1 VFLDLYPTITF
12 EMKDSP
18 IRDAFFAA
26 IAVIAALAPFLS
38 KAFHIDDP
46 LFLWMAQ
53 QIAHH
58 PGDPYG
64 FAVNWYV
71 SNQPMFSI
79 MQNPPLSSYYIALI
93 ASFLGWS
100 EPAMHGAFLV
110 PAIAAVLGTF
120 FLARRLCNSPL
131 LAALLLVF
139 TPVFL
144 VSATEVMCDVWLLAL
159 WVWSIECWMR
169 ALERNSARLLFLA
182 SILAAAAAL
191 TKYFGVA
198 LVPLLVVYTLV
209 RERRV
214 THRILYLLIPIL
226 VIASYEVITKA
237 KYGQGLFSNAMV
249 VSWNENAKPEQHLF
263 QQLFIGLSF
272 AGGCL
277 FSVLFY
283 APLLKVGAVH
293 RTDPSRGGVRGR
305 LRAGGARSI
314 TPTSPNFRILI
325 IGLALFVVLVPL
337 FYFGAARK
345 ALPVGI
351 AIEGALFVTIGIG
364 ILALALVDIVQH
376 KTADSLLLGLWVF
389 GTFVFAAAMNWTI
402 TSRTFLPMAPAVVIL
417 LIRRLRLPPA
427 NGSFMHWWLILPS
440 ALVSLL
446 ITIGDYKLANTARIA
461 ASQFQQRCH
470 VELGS
475 IWFEGHWGFQYYM
488 QQWNAKPLDKTQP
501 TIASGDVLIVPI
513 NNANIWS
520 PSPALL
526 MRSPGQV
533 NFPQFPVTTMNWEI
547 HAGFYASNW
556 GPLPW
561 VVASAPPEHYLIFRI
576 K

>member
-1 VFLDLYPTITF
+1 MRNLNANRAVVV
-12 EMKDSP
+12 
-18 IRDAFFAA
+18 AV
-26 IAVIAALAPFLS
+26 AVIAALAPFLN

-53 QIAHH
+53 HIAHH

-71 SNQPMFSI
+71 NNQPMFSI
-79 MQNPPLSSYYIALI
+79 MQNPPLSSYYMALM

-110 PAIAAVLGTF
+110 PAVAAVLGTF

-131 LAALLLVF
+131 LAALLLLF

-144 VSATEVMCDVWLLAL
+144 VSATGVMCDVWLLAL
-159 WVWSIECWMR
+159 WVWSIECWMH
-169 ALERNSARLLFLA
+169 ALERDSARLLFLA

-198 LVPLLVVYTLV
+198 LVPLLAVYTLV

-214 THRILYLLIPIL
+214 THQVLYLLIPIL
-226 VIASYEVITKA
+226 VIASYELITKA
-237 KYGQGLFSNAMV
+237 KYGQGLFSNAML
-249 VSWNENAKPEQHLF
+249 VSWNENAKPEQHLLE
-263 QQLFIGLSF
+263 QLFIGLSF

-283 APLLKVGAVH
+283 APLLKL
-293 RTDPSRGGVRGR
+293 RRSSREAGSLATGVRPELANGWK
-305 LRAGGARSI
+305 
-314 TPTSPNFRILI
+314 PDFWILI
-325 IGLALFVVLVPL
+325 AGIVIFVVLVPSL
-337 FYFGAARK
+337 YFGAART
-345 ALPVGI
+345 ALPLGI
-351 AIEGALFVTIGIG
+351 ASEGALFVTIGIG
-364 ILALALVDIVQH
+364 VLALALVDIVQY
-376 KTADSLLLGLWVF
+376 KTADSLLLGLWVW
-389 GTFVFAAAMNWTI
+389 GTFVFAAVLNWTI

-417 LIRRLRLPPA
+417 LIRQLRSAEVVAAAVTGGRSLP
-427 NGSFMHWWLILPS
+427 ILPLRTAAATWWPILPA

-446 ITIGDYKLANTARIA
+446 ITIGDYKLASTARIA
-461 ASQFQQRCH
+461 ASQFQQRFRNDP
-470 VELGS
+470 GT

-488 QQWNAKPLDKTQP
+488 QQWRAKPLDLEQHGLVP
-501 TIASGDVLIVPI
+501 GDMLIVPI
-513 NNANIWS
+513 NNTNVS
-520 PSPALL
+520 RKPAAPTIG
-526 MRSPGQV
+526 SFEEV
-533 NFPQFPVTTMNWEI
+533 NYAQFFATTMNREI
-547 HAGFYASNW
+547 GAGFYSSKW

-561 VVASAPPEHYLIFRI
+561 LVRSVPPERYLIFRI

>member
-1 VFLDLYPTITF
+1 
-12 EMKDSP
+12 
-18 IRDAFFAA
+18 
-26 IAVIAALAPFLS
+26 
-38 KAFHIDDP
+38 
-46 LFLWMAQ
+46 
-53 QIAHH
+53 
-58 PGDPYG
+58 
-64 FAVNWYV
+64 
-71 SNQPMFSI
+71 MFSI
-79 MQNPPLSSYYIALI
+79 MQNPPLSSYYIALM

-110 PAIAAVLGTF
+110 PAVAAILGTF

-131 LAALLLVF
+131 LAALLLLF
-139 TPVFL
+139 TSVFL
-144 VSATEVMCDVWLLAL
+144 VSATGVMCDVWLLAL
-159 WVWSIECWMR
+159 WVWSIECWMH

-198 LVPLLVVYTLV
+198 LVPLLAVYTLV

-214 THRILYLLIPIL
+214 THRILYFFVPIL

-237 KYGQGLFSNAMV
+237 KYGQGLFSDAML
-249 VSWNENAKPEQHLF
+249 VSWNENAKPEQHFF

-283 APLLKVGAVH
+283 APLLKLS
-293 RTDPSRGGVRGR
+293 SRE
-305 LRAGGARSI
+305 AGSLAAESGWK
-314 TPTSPNFRILI
+314 PNFRIHI
-325 IGLALFVVLVPL
+325 AGVVIFAFLVPL
-337 FYFGAARK
+337 FYFGAART
-345 ALPVGI
+345 ALPFGI
-351 AIEGALFVTIGIG
+351 AIEGALFVTVGIG
-364 ILALALVDIVQH
+364 ILALALVDIVRH
-376 KTADSLLLGLWVF
+376 KTANSLLLGLWVF
-389 GTFVFAAAMNWTI
+389 GTFVFAAVMNWTI

-461 ASQFQQRCH
+461 ASQFQQRFRNESGT
-470 VELGS
+470 V
-475 IWFEGHWGFQYYM
+475 WFEGHWGFQYYM
-488 QQWNAKPLDKTQP
+488 QQWKAKPVDLEQHGLVP
-501 TIASGDVLIVPI
+501 GDVLIVPI
-513 NNANIWS
+513 NNTNVS
-520 PSPALL
+520 RKPAAPTIA
-526 MRSPGQV
+526 SFEQI
-533 NFPQFPVTTMNWEI
+533 NYAQFFAITMSREI
-547 HAGFYASNW
+547 GAGFYSSKW

-561 VVASAPPEHYLIFRI
+561 EVAPVPPEHYLIFRI

>member
-18 IRDAFFAA
+18 IRDAFFAT
-26 IAVIAALAPFLS
+26 IVVITALAPFLN

-53 QIAHH
+53 RIAHH

-100 EPAMHGAFLV
+100 EPAIHGAFLV

-131 LAALLLVF
+131 LAALLLLF

-144 VSATEVMCDVWLLAL
+144 VSATGVMCDVWLLAL

-169 ALERNSARLLFLA
+169 ALERNSAQLLFLA
-182 SILAAAAAL
+182 SVLAAAAAL

-198 LVPLLVVYTLV
+198 LVPLLAVYTLV

-214 THRILYLLIPIL
+214 THRILYFLIPIL

-237 KYGQGLFSNAMV
+237 KYGQGLFSNAML
-249 VSWNENAKPEQHLF
+249 VSWNENAKPEQHFF

-277 FSVLFY
+277 FSVVFY
-283 APLLKVGAVH
+283 APLLKL
-293 RTDPSRGGVRGR
+293 RRSSRETGSLAAESGSSQRVRPVADWKPNVR
-305 LRAGGARSI
+305 IHIAGIVIFA
-314 TPTSPNFRILI
+314 F
-325 IGLALFVVLVPL
+325 LVSL
-337 FYFGAARK
+337 FYFGAARTV
-345 ALPVGI
+345 LPLGI
-351 AIEGALFVTIGIG
+351 AIEGALFVTIGIA

-389 GTFVFAAAMNWTI
+389 GTFVFAAVMNWTI

-446 ITIGDYKLANTARIA
+446 ITIGDYKLANTARTA
-461 ASQFQQRCH
+461 ASQFQQRFRNESGT
-470 VELGS
+470 V
-475 IWFEGHWGFQYYM
+475 WFEGHWGFQYYM
-488 QQWNAKPLDKTQP
+488 QQWKAKPLDLEQHGLVP
-501 TIASGDVLIVPI
+501 GDVLIVPI
-513 NNANIWS
+513 NNTNVS
-520 PSPALL
+520 RKPAAPTIA
-526 MRSPGQV
+526 SFEQI
-533 NFPQFPVTTMNWEI
+533 NYAQFFAITMSREI
-547 HAGFYASNW
+547 GAGFYSSKW

-561 VVASAPPEHYLIFRI
+561 EVAPVPPEHYLIFRI

>member
-1 VFLDLYPTITF
+1 
-12 EMKDSP
+12 MKNSVT
-18 IRDAFFAA
+18 RDVLLVT
-26 IAVIAALAPFLS
+26 IAVVAVLAPFLN

-58 PGDPYG
+58 PGNPYG

-131 LAALLLVF
+131 LAALLLLF

-144 VSATEVMCDVWLLAL
+144 VSATGVMCDVWLLAL

-169 ALERNSARLLFLA
+169 ALERNSAQLLFLA
-182 SILAAAAAL
+182 SVLAAAAAL

-198 LVPLLVVYTLV
+198 LIPLLAVYTLV

-214 THRILYLLIPIL
+214 THRILYFLIPIL
-226 VIASYEVITKA
+226 VIVSYEVITKA
-237 KYGQGLFSNAMV
+237 KYGQGLFSNAML
-249 VSWNENAKPEQHLF
+249 VSWNENAKPEQHFF

-277 FSVLFY
+277 FSVVFY
-283 APLLKVGAVH
+283 APLLKLRRSSRETGSLAAESGSPQRVH
-293 RTDPSRGGVRGR
+293 PVADWK
-305 LRAGGARSI
+305 
-314 TPTSPNFRILI
+314 PNFRIHI
-325 IGLALFVVLVPL
+325 AGIVIFAFLVPL
-337 FYFGAARK
+337 FYFGAARTV
-345 ALPVGI
+345 LPLGI
-351 AIEGALFVTIGIG
+351 AIEGALFVTIGIA

-389 GTFVFAAAMNWTI
+389 GTFVFAAVMNWTI
-402 TSRTFLPMAPAVVIL
+402 TSRTFLPMAPAVIIL
-417 LIRRLRLPPA
+417 LIRRLRLPAP

-461 ASQFQQRCH
+461 ASQFQQRFRNESGI
-470 VELGS
+470 V
-475 IWFEGHWGFQYYM
+475 WFEGHWGFQYYV
-488 QQWNAKPLDKTQP
+488 QQWKAKPLDLEQQGLVP
-501 TIASGDVLIVPI
+501 GDVLIVPI
-513 NNANIWS
+513 NNTNVS
-520 PSPALL
+520 RKPAAPTIA
-526 MRSPGQV
+526 SFEQI
-533 NFPQFPVTTMNWEI
+533 NYAQFFAITMSREI
-547 HAGFYASNW
+547 GAGFYSSKW

-561 VVASAPPEHYLIFRI
+561 EVAPVPPEHYLIFRI

>member
-1 VFLDLYPTITF
+1 
-12 EMKDSP
+12 MKDSP
-18 IRDAFFAA
+18 IREALFAA
-26 IAVIAALAPFLS
+26 IAVIAALAPFLN

-131 LAALLLVF
+131 LAALLLLF

-144 VSATEVMCDVWLLAL
+144 VSATGVMCDVWLLAL

-169 ALERNSARLLFLA
+169 ALERNSAQLLFLA
-182 SILAAAAAL
+182 SVLAAAAAL

-198 LVPLLVVYTLV
+198 LVPLLAVYTLV

-237 KYGQGLFSNAMV
+237 KYGHGLFSNAMV
-249 VSWNENAKPEQHLF
+249 VSWNENAKPGQHLF

-364 ILALALVDIVQH
+364 ILALALVDSVQH

-389 GTFVFAAAMNWTI
+389 GTFVFAAVMNWTI
-402 TSRTFLPMAPAVVIL
+402 TSRTFLPMAPAVMIL
-417 LIRRLRLPPA
+417 LIRRLRLPAP
-427 NGSFMHWWLILPS
+427 NGCFMHWWPILPA

-488 QQWNAKPLDKTQP
+488 QQWNAKPLDRTQP

-526 MRSPGQV
+526 MPSPGQV